1 MRWSVMSFFLSVI
14 LTFGYN
20 QPVVMAS
27 CCPMITV
34 MTIRVVPMLVV
45 PMPARQDTTQ
55 LRRV

>member
-1 MRWSVMSFFLSVI
+1 MSFFLSVI